1 MGRTR
6 LNKPAALRR
15 LRNNLDELEAYVTR
29 IADHVDIPAAH
40 LEKDFWVTEVLRGAA
55 VASTL
60 TGCSVIFKG
69 GTSLSKAHRLI
80 RRFSEDIDLIVVMPQ
95 GGKGSRDTTL
105 KRFAAAAATAT
116 GIAPAVDRSSA
127 TKGVKR
133 TAVFEY
139 PTGHTTGQLKS
150 GVLME
155 LGTRGGALPH
165 RRLPIRSLIA
175 EHAETAGLPID
186 FVEAAPTNLLVLE
199 PVRTLVEKIVLL
211 HHAATEG
218 DERRQ
223 RLTARHYYD
232 IDRLLRDE
240 AILNDLEIQSIDVLA
255 REVTSHSQA
264 VGLPTAERP
273 VDGFASSPAWNPKT
287 TVVKEAYEATLR
299 QLVWPGAP
307 KSTFEECCSL
317 IRDLRDRL

>member
-1 MGRTR
+1 M
-6 LNKPAALRR
+6 NKPAALRC
-15 LRNNLDELEAYVTR
+15 LRDNLDELEVYVTR
-29 IADHVDIPAAH
+29 IAEHTGIPAAH

-55 VASTL
+55 AASAS

-80 RRFSEDIDLIVVMPQ
+80 QRFSEDIDLIVVMPQ
-95 GGKGSRDTTL
+95 GGKSSKDTTL
-105 KRFAAAAATAT
+105 KNFAAAAATAT
-116 GIAPAVDRSSA
+116 GITPAVDRSSA

-133 TAVFEY
+133 TAIFEY
-139 PTGHTTGQLKS
+139 PTGHNTGQLKS

-175 EHAETAGLPID
+175 EHAETADLPID
-186 FVEAAPTNLLVLE
+186 FVEAATTSILVLE
-199 PVRTLVEKIVLL
+199 PVRTLVEKVVLL

-218 DERRQ
+218 DERRR
-223 RLTARHYYD
+223 RLAARHYYD
-232 IDRLLRDE
+232 VDRLFRDE
-240 AILNDLEIQSIDVLA
+240 ATLHDLEIQSIDVLA
-255 REVTSHSQA
+255 REVTRHSQA
-264 VGLPTAERP
+264 AGLPTADRP

-287 TVVKEAYEATLR
+287 AAVKEAYDAALR

-307 KSTFEECCSL
+307 ISTFEECCRL
-317 IRDLRDRL
+317 VHNLRAKL

>member
-1 MGRTR
+1 MERTR

-15 LRNNLDELEAYVTR
+15 LRDNLDELEAYVTR
-29 IADHVDIPAAH
+29 IAEHSGIPAAH

-55 VASTL
+55 AASAS

-80 RRFSEDIDLIVVMPQ
+80 QRFSEDIDLIVVMPQ
-95 GGKGSRDTTL
+95 GGKSSKDTTL
-105 KRFAAAAATAT
+105 KNFVAAAATAT
-116 GIAPAVDRSSA
+116 GITPAIDRSSA

-139 PTGHTTGQLKS
+139 PTGHNTGQLKS
-150 GVLME
+150 GVHME

-165 RRLPIRSLIA
+165 RRLPIRSLIV
-175 EHAETAGLPID
+175 EHAETSGLPID
-186 FVEAAPTNLLVLE
+186 FIEAATTSILVLE

-223 RLTARHYYD
+223 RLAARHYYD
-232 IDRLLRDE
+232 VDRLLRDE
-240 AILNDLEIQSIDVLA
+240 ATLHDLKVQSIDVLA
-255 REVTSHSQA
+255 REVARHSQA
-264 VGLPTAERP
+264 VGLPTADRP
-273 VDGFASSPAWNPKT
+273 VDGFASSPAWNSET
-287 TVVKEAYEATLR
+287 AAAKEAYDTVLQ

-307 KSTFEECCSL
+307 ISTFEECCRL
-317 IRDLRDRL
+317 VHNLRDKL